1 MKLVEFQTAQDK
13 LIAVNV
19 ALVQGIAKGN
29 KDEVTVILMSRL
41 ETDVDEDFVV
51 LGNFADTKKKLE
63 ESTND

>member
-1 MKLVEFQTAQDK
+1 MKLIEFQTAQDK

-41 ETDVDEDFVV
+41 DTDVDEDFVV
-51 LGNFADTKKKLE
+51 LGSFADTKKKLE
-63 ESTND
+63 EEK